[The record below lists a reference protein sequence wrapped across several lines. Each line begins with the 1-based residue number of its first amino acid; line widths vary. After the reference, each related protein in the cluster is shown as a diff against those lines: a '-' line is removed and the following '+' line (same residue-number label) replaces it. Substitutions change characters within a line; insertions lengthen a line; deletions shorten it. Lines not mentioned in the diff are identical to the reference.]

1 MVRPL
6 PNIIRRTMAY
16 RLNPLL
22 GAVVEPPIAEVQ
34 GWVAGRT
41 GGPPLIDMAQAV
53 PRYAPP
59 ETMTRH
65 LQQRLADP
73 DIVRYAPI
81 VGLPDL
87 RAAFAAHLAG
97 IYGGRIAAE
106 NVAVTAGCNQAYCLV
121 MMTLAQAGDEV
132 ILPLPY
138 YFNHQMWLDML
149 GVRAVHL
156 PFRPDRDGVPDP
168 AEAAALIGPRTR
180 AIVLVSP
187 NNPTGAI
194 YPPET
199 IAEFAALA
207 RRHGIALV
215 LDETYKDFLP
225 TDGAAHGL
233 FADTE
238 WPETLVQ
245 LYSFSKA
252 FAMAGHRVG
261 AVTASPALIAE
272 LAKAMD
278 CVAICAPRLGQ
289 EAALYGLGHLEPWV
303 AGNRATMRERVT
315 AVEGVFRSNAS
326 GYALVSCGAYFAY
339 VRHPHTGRPAKEVAR
354 HLARDLGILAVPG
367 SAFGPGQEDFVRF
380 AFANVGAEA
389 MPEMARRLAESR
401 IG

>member
-1 MVRPL
+1 
-6 PNIIRRTMAY
+6 MAY

-22 GAVVEPPIAEVQ
+22 GAVVEPPIAEVH
-34 GWVAGRT
+34 GWIAGRT
-41 GGPPLIDMAQAV
+41 AGPPLIDMAQAV

-59 ETMTRH
+59 AAMTRH
-65 LQQRLADP
+65 LQERLADP
-73 DIVRYAPI
+73 EIVRYAPI

-87 RAAFAAHLAG
+87 RAAFAAHLQG
-97 IYGGRIAAE
+97 TYGGRIAAE
-106 NVAVTAGCNQAYCLV
+106 NVAVTAGCNQAFCLV

-156 PFRPDRDGVPDP
+156 AFRPDRGGVPDP
-168 AEAAALIGPRTR
+168 AEAAAKIGPRTR

-194 YPPET
+194 YPPAAIT
-199 IAEFAALA
+199 AFQALA
-207 RRHGIALV
+207 RRHDIPLV

-225 TDGAAHGL
+225 GDDAAHGL
-233 FADTE
+233 FADPA
-238 WPETLVQ
+238 WPDGLVQ

-261 AVTASPALIAE
+261 AVTAAPALIAQ

-289 EAALYGLGHLEPWV
+289 EAALYGLGHLAPWV
-303 AGNRATMRERVT
+303 AGNRATMRERVG
-315 AVEGVFRSNAS
+315 AVEGVFRANGS
-326 GYALVSCGAYFAY
+326 GYSLVSCGAYFAY
-339 VRHPHTGRPAKEVAR
+339 VRHPHAGRAAKDVSR
-354 HLARDLGILAVPG
+354 HLARDLGILTVPG

-401 IG
+401 MA